1 MIERFKERF
10 HLVRPLLVPF
20 ILYIGLLTFSLSWV
34 EHNPDSIWRYPI
46 ALAPMLPAVWIAM
59 GVIRAF
65 RQLDELSRMVLYEGL
80 AIASLLTFLVC
91 AGLGL
96 LQMAG
101 LPRLNSI
108 YIALFMIIAWL
119 IGKLLVTRRYQ

>member
-10 HLVRPLLVPF
+10 HLIRPLIVPF
-20 ILYIGLLTFSLSWV
+20 VLYIGLLTFSLNWI
-34 EHNPDSIWRYPI
+34 EHNPDSSWRYPI
-46 ALAPMLPAVWIAM
+46 ALTPMLPAVWIAA
-59 GVIRAF
+59 GIIRAF
-65 RQLDELSRMVLYEGL
+65 RQLDELARMVLYEGL
-80 AIASLLTFLVC
+80 AIAALLTFLVS

-96 LQMAG
+96 LQIAG

-108 YIALFMIIAWL
+108 YIALFMIVAWL